1 MNGGLLNS
9 ISLSVLLRTAIKPA
23 LLLAVLLAA
32 SISQAATYYYYIHDS
47 VKLPGLT
54 RAQAVQAMEMGFYD
68 FGVTFGHTMARGS
81 AVDAHVH
88 VMGRRLPANIA
99 GIVAGSNVFDVNTDM
114 QWDFNGARQIA
125 WHEPCHMLLGWP
137 DSMHDHMAVLYAANV
152 AARPNPATTPNAP
165 RPPPQTISDKI
176 IAADIKLWKR
186 TIPYDPSSSDWKKIV
201 KTYRQSG
208 KAAAFARMRNMALKK
223 RK

>member
-1 MNGGLLNS
+1 MTP
-9 ISLSVLLRTAIKPA
+9 SLYTSHLIARTIRQAAALATVAIF
-23 LLLAVLLAA
+23 LLAA
-32 SISQAATYYYYIHDS
+32 SISQGATYYYYIHDS
-47 VKLPGLT
+47 VRLPGMT
-54 RAQAVQAMEMGFYD
+54 RDRTIQAMQMGLHD
-68 FGVTFGHTMARGS
+68 FEVTFGHRMLVGTASSAHIHFVGQRLRPEHASEWRG
-81 AVDAHVH
+81 
-88 VMGRRLPANIA
+88 GRSIY
-99 GIVAGSNVFDVNTDM
+99 VNTAM
-114 QWDFNGARQIA
+114 QWDFNATRQIA
-125 WHEPCHMLLGWP
+125 WHEPCHAIAGWT
-137 DSMHDHMAVLYAANV
+137 SAMHGYMGELYAAHV
-152 AARPNPATTPNAP
+152 RARPNPAEEPSAP